1 MTKDQ
6 LQAVSNF
13 DELQNDLRFRSL
25 IAHLQSEIPFPAT
38 ADGQWFKG
46 RISVFEQI
54 TALWAKAPK
63 DPTPPAPRRQYLR
76 DIKARP
82 TLTAT

>member
-25 IAHLQSEIPFPAT
+25 IAHLQSEIPVPET

-54 TALWAKAPK
+54 ASLWAKAPK
-63 DPTPPAPRRQYLR
+63 DPTPPKVHRQYMR
-76 DIKARP
+76 ETKTRP